1 MRKLLQSFVCVVALI
16 VVSSTGAFAQLSGTY
31 TIDPNGSGTTNYTTF
46 TAALSD
52 LATNG
57 VSGPVT
63 FNVASGTYT
72 EQITFGAYSGAS
84 HVNTITF
91 QSDPSNSTS
100 PVLTFAPTSSANA
113 SNYTAS
119 FNGAKHIALDGLTI
133 ETSGTSYGRI
143 FYIQGT
149 TNQNL
154 TIENCTIN
162 GYSGSTSSFFALFY
176 MSAARF
182 DTLTINNNTINNGS
196 YMGYFYGSSSNMS
209 EQFIFTNNTVS
220 GLMSYGVY
228 TGYINSGEI
237 SNNTI
242 AQSSSSSTFCYG
254 IRLYGLSTNSSPGY
268 WAVHD
273 NDISIPSYGYGLYLY
288 YLYGS
293 ASNPNKVYNNAVVF
307 GSGTSYNYGIYMYHP
322 SNLEIF
328 NNTIRTGSAYSSN
341 RPIYSS
347 ASTSSSYPAPAVA
360 IKNNIFVNNQQGYP
374 MYFYVSSSFSSS
386 YIDLGKNI
394 FYTPSSGVTG
404 YYYGTT
410 NNSSFAGYQSGSGD
424 TTSMFADPIF
434 TGSDYH
440 VEGLAADAGADP
452 VSYITTDLDGD
463 MRDSTTPDIGA
474 DEFMPPACATPSGIS
489 ATAIGASSASFSW
502 MGTSAQ
508 YDLEWGLT
516 GFTQGT
522 GFATTVS
529 GASAT
534 LSLNPST
541 TYDLYVR
548 SNCSGSGQGYSN
560 WTGPFTFATLCNPIS
575 ITTTSGYSENF
586 DGGVWT
592 ANVSYQNDVWDNCW
606 DRNPTSYS
614 NFAWLVNDNGT
625 PSSSTGPSAANSG
638 SNYIYTEGS
647 YGSTGA
653 VAIATL
659 PSFDLSSVTNPELS
673 FYYHMYGQTING
685 LWVDVSINNGA
696 TFTAIDSLMGTQQTS
711 NSAAWL
717 QHITNL
723 SSYSGDTVM
732 IRLRVVKG
740 TSFYNDIS
748 IDDISVQ
755 DVQCSAPTGLIAT
768 SVSSTG
774 MVLNWNVA
782 DTANP
787 TVIAWGPAGFTPGT
801 GSTQT
806 TTDTTVTL
814 SGLFSNTCYDVYVQS
829 LCGGTTASPWFGPV
843 TVCTPCQAATIPY
856 ADDFQNWS
864 TTSPLPCWDID
875 GGTQTVLLH
884 TDGTGNNSM
893 RWYFWSWTAGNTGIA
908 TSRPVYISSAATV
921 SFDWSHSNQYYTSY
935 NDMMTL
941 RVREENSSTWDTIV
955 YLNGQSFGTSGS
967 ATTSPGSYATEYHYL
982 DTSYVGHNVIF
993 EFYGQSGWGPDVFI
1007 DNFNVDF
1014 VPTCPDPVLSN
1025 TGWTA
1030 TSGSFSWASPTGSTP
1045 LGSTIIWGPQGF
1057 YSGTGTPGTWV
1068 HGVSSPY
1075 TINGLS
1081 PNTFYDV
1088 YVIDSCGGN
1097 DFSGMV
1103 GPITFKTDCLA
1114 QLSGT
1119 YTIDANGTGANNFAT
1134 LDSATQFLAGCGIS
1148 GPVTFNIAAGT
1159 YSGSIALGDIIGG
1172 SSTNTVTFNGP
1183 TTGAAVINA
1192 SAGQNAASF
1201 DGTKYVTLNNLTL
1214 SNQLGHVIWLTN
1226 DAQYITINGCTII
1239 ADTVGSSSAT
1249 GSPIAASASATSP
1262 TSYGNNASYITIT
1275 NNVVKG
1281 GYYGIVASGAST
1293 SGKISDWTITG
1304 NDVSLQYF
1312 YNIRCYYTTGF
1323 NVSDNYCH
1331 DTRAS
1336 GGYGLMMYYSND
1348 FEIVGNNLPAKSY
1361 GLYLYYPN
1369 VYDGSG
1375 STGYTPSAQSLVA
1388 NNMVKGGTYGS
1399 YMYSPRYVN
1408 FYHNSYSGSTYGA
1421 YLGTTTATGAKAT
1434 HLDIRNNIFVGGS
1447 NYALYAP
1454 TEPDSMI
1461 ALDYNVYNTGGSN
1474 LAYWASAKSTL
1485 AAWQTSNPAF
1495 NAYATDQTVTFISSD
1510 DLHLITG
1517 ANNLGTPIAGITTD
1531 IDGDTRNASTP
1542 DIGADEYTPITDDA
1556 RIDKII
1562 GAAGGCGDSAVA
1574 VYVAFQNF
1582 GLDTITSMGATVEVT
1597 DPNASVIT
1605 LTGSYSGALAPLEY
1619 DTVLVGTINT
1629 YAGGTFDFLGYTQLA
1644 NDGRTSNDS
1653 TSDAGFFLPYEPVVT
1668 GLVDTVCASQDSVTL
1683 AAVNVPGTTYGWYNS
1698 PTDTTLLGTGDT
1710 YTVPVAGQTSYYVK
1724 FLNTADSA
1732 TTSLAGGNGSNG
1744 NMFNIINTSGAPL
1757 TITGFAQGPGSGNS
1771 SATGVPLVVYY
1782 TPGDYTTQSA
1792 ATWSQIASGN
1802 VNLTSSAAT
1811 GYLPVSVTIP
1821 AGATY
1826 GFYVGLTSGTVQYTN
1841 GSGTAGSSPW
1851 FVHPKFT
1858 ITEGLGGGYPNP
1870 VNSPRCWNGQVFF
1883 GSAGCSDIRAEVSF
1897 AINTDTAVAVGSGVE
1912 TNPATGLFDFDATGS
1927 NGNVFNWSFG
1937 DGATGTGMM
1946 TQHNYGTAGVYTVSL
1961 VVTDTI
1967 CGTSDS
1973 TSFQV
1978 TSTISVGENGLN
1990 QVVRAFPNPSNG
2002 QVVVSISGTE
2012 AFEGSIQVVNGVG
2025 QILVNEPVA
2034 KQDGVV
2040 GIPMDLRN
2048 LPKGVYTIR
2057 LSGEQGESNLRV
2069 VLQ

>member
-1 MRKLLQSFVCVVALI
+1 MRNLLQSFVCVFALI
-16 VVSSTGAFAQLSGTY
+16 LASATGAFAQLSGTY
-31 TIDPNGSGTTNYTTF
+31 TIDANGSGTSNYTTF

-72 EQITFGAYSGAS
+72 EQITFGSYSGVS

-100 PVLTFAPTSSANA
+100 PVVTFAPTSSSTTANF
-113 SNYTAS
+113 TAA
-119 FNGAKHIALDGLTI
+119 FNGAKYITLDGLTF
-133 ETSGTSYGRI
+133 ETSGTSYGRV
-143 FYIQGT
+143 FSIQGT
-149 TNQNL
+149 TNQSL

-162 GYSGSTSSFFALFY
+162 GYSGSTSSYFALFY

-220 GLMSYGVY
+220 GFMSYGVY

-237 SNNTI
+237 ANNTI
-242 AQSSSSSTFCYG
+242 AQSTSSSTYCYG

-268 WAVHD
+268 WEVHD

-293 ASNPNKVYNNAVVF
+293 ASNPNKIYNNAVVF
-307 GSGTSYNYGIYMYHP
+307 GSGTTYNYGMYMYHP

-347 ASTSSSYPAPAVA
+347 ASTSSSYPAPSVT
-360 IKNNIFVNNQQGYP
+360 IKNNIFVNDQQGYP

-463 MRDSTTPDIGA
+463 TRNSTTPDIGA
-474 DEFMPPACATPSGIS
+474 DEFTPPACAMPSGVTTGTITPYA
-489 ATAIGASSASFSW
+489 ATLSWLGVSSA
-502 MGTSAQ
+502 
-508 YDLEWGLT
+508 YDLEYGPT

-522 GFATTVS
+522 GTTASATSTTTTITVSPATVYDVYVRANCVAAGNGYSGWYGPVSFTTPCLAQSMPVSESFTTWQPACWDLSGGSAAWQHYTTGGVTMARAYYWGNNDKSFIMESPLIDLDADGQIKFDWSHSGQYATSYPYDSLSVRVRSVNSTSWTTLTTLKGSTFATS
-529 GASAT
+529 GASITAPAST
-534 LSLNPST
+534 L
-541 TYDLYVR
+541 
-548 SNCSGSGQGYSN
+548 
-560 WTGPFTFATLCNPIS
+560 
-575 ITTTSGYSENF
+575 
-586 DGGVWT
+586 
-592 ANVSYQNDVWDNCW
+592 DNEII
-606 DRNPTSYS
+606 
-614 NFAWLVNDNGT
+614 FI
-625 PSSSTGPSAANSG
+625 PSS
-638 SNYIYTEGS
+638 
-647 YGSTGA
+647 
-653 VAIATL
+653 
-659 PSFDLSSVTNPELS
+659 
-673 FYYHMYGQTING
+673 
-685 LWVDVSINNGA
+685 
-696 TFTAIDSLMGTQQTS
+696 FT
-711 NSAAWL
+711 
-717 QHITNL
+717 
-723 SSYSGDTVM
+723 GDTV
-732 IRLRVVKG
+732 VVQ
-740 TSFYNDIS
+740 FYAWSDYGPDLFLDNIV
-748 IDDISVQ
+748 IEEVPA
-755 DVQCSAPTGLIAT
+755 CPPPTGLSVLSVGAAT
-768 SVSSTG
+768 ATITYVPSAGNTSY
-774 MVLNWNVA
+774 
-782 DTANP
+782 
-787 TVIAWGPAGFTPGT
+787 TVEWGPCGYTPGT
-801 GSTQT
+801 GATMT
-806 TTDTTVTL
+806 TTNDTVTVT
-814 SGLFSNTCYDVYVQS
+814 GLFSNTCYDFYVTAN
-829 LCGGTTASPWFGPV
+829 CGTSAGVSSVGPANATTL
-843 TVCTPCQAATIPY
+843 CQAATIPY

-1014 VPTCPDPVLSN
+1014 VPTCPDPVLTN

-1030 TSGSFSWASPTGSTP
+1030 TSGTFSWASPTGSTP

-1057 YSGTGTPGTWV
+1057 YNGTGTPGTWV

-1075 TINGLS
+1075 TISGLS

-1103 GPITFKTDCLA
+1103 GPVTFKTDCLA

-1214 SNQLGHVIWLTN
+1214 SNQLSHVVWLTN

-1262 TSYGNNASYITIT
+1262 TSYGNNASHITIT

-1304 NDVSLQYF
+1304 NDVSLQYY
-1312 YNIRCYYTTGF
+1312 YNVRCYYTTGF
-1323 NVSDNYCH
+1323 NVSNNHCH

-1375 STGYTPSAQSLVA
+1375 STGYAPASQSLVA
-1388 NNMVKGGTYGS
+1388 NNMVTGGSYGS
-1399 YMYSPRYVN
+1399 YMYSPRYIN
-1408 FYHNSYSGSTYGA
+1408 FYYNSYVGNTYGV

-1434 HLDIRNNIFVGGS
+1434 HLDIRNNIYAS
-1447 NYALYAP
+1447 NTNYSMYVP

-1461 ALDYNVYNTGGSN
+1461 ALDYNVYNTNGAN
-1474 LAYWASAKSTL
+1474 LAYWAGAKSTL
-1485 AAWQTSNPAF
+1485 AAWQTSNSAY
-1495 NAYATDQTVTFISSD
+1495 NAYSSDQTVTFMSSD

-1556 RIDKII
+1556 RIEKII

-1710 YTVPVAGQTSYYVK
+1710 YTVPTSGQTSYFVK

-1732 TTSLAGGNGSNG
+1732 TTSLAGGNGSAG

-1792 ATWSQIASGN
+1792 ASWSQIASGN

-1826 GFYVGLTSGTVQYTN
+1826 GFFVGLTSGSVQYTN
-1841 GSGTAGSSPW
+1841 GTGTAGSSPW
-1851 FVHPKFT
+1851 YVHPKFT
-1858 ITEGLGGGYPNP
+1858 ITEGLGGSYPNP

-1927 NGNVFNWSFG
+1927 NGHVFNWSFG

-2040 GIPMDLRN
+2040 EIPMDLRN

>member
-1 MRKLLQSFVCVVALI
+1 MRKLLHSLALTAGFLIAVPSVVM
-16 VVSSTGAFAQLSGTY
+16 AQLSGTY
-31 TIDPNGSGTTNYTTF
+31 TIDLNGSGATNYTSY
-46 TAALSD
+46 TAALSA
-52 LATNG
+52 LSTNG
-57 VSGPVT
+57 VNGPVV

-72 EQITFGAYSGAS
+72 EQVTFESYSGVS

-91 QSDPSNSTS
+91 QSDPSNASS
-100 PVLTFAPTSSANA
+100 PILTFAPTSSAIA
-113 SNYTAS
+113 SNFTAR
-119 FNGAKHIALDGLTI
+119 FNGAKYIILDGLTI
-133 ETSGTSYGRI
+133 ETSGTSYGRLFNI
-143 FYIQGT
+143 AGT
-149 TNQNL
+149 TNQSL
-154 TIENCTIN
+154 TIQNCTLT
-162 GYSGSTSSFFALFY
+162 GYSGSTSSSFAIFY

-182 DTLTINNNTINNGS
+182 DTLTIDNNTITNGS

-209 EQFIFTNNTVS
+209 EQFVFTNNTVT
-220 GLMSYGVY
+220 GFMSYGVY
-228 TGYINSGEI
+228 TGYVNSGEI
-237 SNNTI
+237 SHNTI
-242 AQSSSSSTFCYG
+242 AQSSTSSTFCYG
-254 IRLYGLSTNSSPGY
+254 VRLYGLSTNSSPGY
-268 WAVHD
+268 WEVHD
-273 NDISIPSYGYGLYLY
+273 NDISIPSYGYGMYLY
-288 YLYGS
+288 YVYGS
-293 ASNPNKVYNNAVVF
+293 ASNPNKIYNNAVVF

-328 NNTIRTGSAYSSN
+328 NNTIRTGTAYSSN
-341 RPIYSS
+341 RPVYAS
-347 ASTSSSYPAPAVA
+347 ASTSSSYPAPSVS
-360 IKNNIFVNNQQGYP
+360 IKNNIFANDVQGYP
-374 MYFYVSSSFSSS
+374 MYFYVSSVFSSS
-386 YIDLGKNI
+386 YIDLGTNV
-394 FYTPSSGVTG
+394 FYTPTTGVTG
-404 YYYGTT
+404 YYFGTT
-410 NNSSFAGYQSGSGD
+410 NNASFAAYQAASGD
-424 TTSMFADPIF
+424 STSMFADPIF

-440 VEGLAADAGADP
+440 VEGLAPNATAS
-452 VSYITTDLDGD
+452 VISYITTDLDGD
-463 MRDSTTPDIGA
+463 SRDSLTPDIGA
-474 DEFMPPACATPSGIS
+474 DEFLPPACPMPSGTTFGAITPY
-489 ATAIGASSASFSW
+489 TAAMSWLGTSSA
-502 MGTSAQ
+502 
-508 YDLEWGLT
+508 YDIEYGPT
-516 GFTQGT
+516 GFVQGT
-522 GFATTVS
+522 GSTATATSTSTTLSVNPATTYDVYIRANCLTSGNGYSGWYGPASFTTPCLAQSLPISESFTSWTPACWDLSSGTGVWWQHYTTGVSMARAYYWGNNDKSFIMESPLVNLSVDGQIKFDWSHSGQYASSYPYDSLSVRVRSMNSATWTTLTTLKGSTFATT
-529 GASAT
+529 GAS
-534 LSLNPST
+534 
-541 TYDLYVR
+541 
-548 SNCSGSGQGYSN
+548 
-560 WTGPFTFATLCNPIS
+560 
-575 ITTTSGYSENF
+575 TTSPSS
-586 DGGVWT
+586 T
-592 ANVSYQNDVWDNCW
+592 LDNEIVFI
-606 DRNPTSYS
+606 PTS
-614 NFAWLVNDNGT
+614 
-625 PSSSTGPSAANSG
+625 
-638 SNYIYTEGS
+638 
-647 YGSTGA
+647 
-653 VAIATL
+653 
-659 PSFDLSSVTNPELS
+659 
-673 FYYHMYGQTING
+673 
-685 LWVDVSINNGA
+685 
-696 TFTAIDSLMGTQQTS
+696 FT
-711 NSAAWL
+711 
-717 QHITNL
+717 
-723 SSYSGDTVM
+723 GDTV
-732 IRLRVVKG
+732 VVQ
-740 TSFYNDIS
+740 FYAWSDFGPDLFLDNIV
-748 IDDISVQ
+748 IEEVPA
-755 DVQCSAPTGLIAT
+755 CPPPTGLSVIGTGAT
-768 SVSSTG
+768 
-774 MVLNWNVA
+774 
-782 DTANP
+782 TATITYIPSAGNTSY
-787 TVIAWGPAGFTPGT
+787 TVEWGPCGYTPGT
-801 GSTQT
+801 GAT
-806 TTDTTVTL
+806 TTTTNDTVTVT
-814 SGLFSNTCYDVYVQS
+814 GLFSNTCYDFYVFAN
-829 LCGGTTASPWFGPV
+829 CGSSAGTSPVGPV
-843 TVCTPCQAATIPY
+843 STTTLCQAATMPY
-856 ADDFQNWS
+856 SDDFQNWS
-864 TTSPLPCWDID
+864 STSPLPCWDID

-884 TDGTGNNSM
+884 TDASSNNSM

-967 ATTSPGSYATEYHYL
+967 ATTSPGSYANEYHYL

-1014 VPTCPDPVLSN
+1014 VPTCPDPVLTN

-1057 YSGTGTPGTWV
+1057 YNGTGTPGTWM

-1075 TINGLS
+1075 TITGLS

-1103 GPITFKTDCLA
+1103 GPVTFKTDCLA

-1134 LDSATQFLAGCGIS
+1134 LDSATSFLAGCGIS
-1148 GPVTFNIAAGT
+1148 GPVTFNMAAGT

-1192 SAGQNAASF
+1192 TAGQNAAKF
-1201 DGTKYVTLNNLTL
+1201 DGTSYVTLNNLTL
-1214 SNQLGHVIWLTN
+1214 SNQLSHVIWLTN
-1226 DAQYITINGCTII
+1226 EAQHITINGCTII
-1239 ADTVGSSSAT
+1239 ADTVGTSSTT
-1249 GSPIAASASATSP
+1249 GSPIAASASATSA
-1262 TSYGNNASYITIT
+1262 TSYGNNASHITIT

-1281 GYYGIVASGAST
+1281 GYYGIVANGAST

-1312 YNIRCYYTTGF
+1312 YNIRCYYTTDF
-1323 NVSDNYCH
+1323 TVSDNQCLG
-1331 DTRAS
+1331 TRAS
-1336 GGYGLMMYYSND
+1336 GGYGVMMYYSND
-1348 FEIVGNNLPAKSY
+1348 FEIVGNNLPSKSY

-1369 VYDGSG
+1369 VYDASG
-1375 STGYTPSAQSLVA
+1375 STGYTPTTQSLVA

-1399 YMYSPRYVN
+1399 YMYSPRYIN
-1408 FYHNSYSGSTYGA
+1408 LYHNTYSGNTYGV
-1421 YLGTTTATGAKAT
+1421 YLGTTTTAGAKAT
-1434 HLDIRNNIFVGGS
+1434 HLDIRNNIFAS
-1447 NYALYAP
+1447 NTNYSIYVP
-1454 TEPDSMI
+1454 TIPDSMI
-1461 ALDYNVYNTGGSN
+1461 ALDYNVYNTNGAN
-1474 LAYWASAKSTL
+1474 LAYWAGAKSTL
-1485 AAWQTSNPAF
+1485 SAWQSSNSAF
-1495 NAYATDQTVTFISSD
+1495 NANSSDQTVTFLGTD

-1517 ANNLGTPIAGITTD
+1517 ANNLGTPIASVTTD
-1531 IDGDTRNASTP
+1531 IDGDVRSTTTP
-1542 DIGADEYTPITDDA
+1542 DIGADEYSPITNDA
-1556 RIDKII
+1556 RTEKII

-1582 GLDTITSMGATVEVT
+1582 GLDTITAMGATVEVT
-1597 DPNASVIT
+1597 DPNANVTT
-1605 LTGSYSGALAPLEY
+1605 LTGSYSGSLAPMAF
-1619 DTVLVGTINT
+1619 DTIFVGTVNT
-1629 YAGGTFDFLGYTQLA
+1629 YAGGNFDFLGYTQLA
-1644 NDGRTSNDS
+1644 NDGRTSNDT
-1653 TSDAGFFLPYEPVVT
+1653 TSDAGYFLPYEPVVT

-1683 AAVNVPGTTYGWYNS
+1683 SALAVPGTTYGWFNS
-1698 PTDTTLLGTGDT
+1698 PTDTTLLGTGDN

-1732 TTSLAGGNGSNG
+1732 TTSLAGGNGSAG

-1757 TITGFAQGPGSGNS
+1757 TITGFAQGPGTGNS

-1792 ATWSQIASGN
+1792 ASWSQLASGT

-1826 GFYVGLTSGTVQYTN
+1826 GFFVGLTSGSVQYTN
-1841 GSGTAGSSPW
+1841 GTGTAGSSPW
-1851 FVHPKFT
+1851 YVHPKFT
-1858 ITEGLGGGYPNP
+1858 ITEGLGGSYPNP

-1912 TNPATGLFDFDATGS
+1912 TNPATGQFDFDATGS
-1927 NGNVFNWSFG
+1927 NGHVFNWSFG

-1961 VVTDTI
+1961 VVTDTV

-2040 GIPMDLRN
+2040 EIPMDLRN